1 MTRMSK
7 EFSLVLLGA
16 GLLSA
21 GYFLWPED
29 GLAAQA
35 DEQGA
40 KQVAGH
46 RASHY
51 HGMHFYPLF
60 LSSGRANS
68 GVGRTTAG
76 AGISRGGFGSVGR
89 GISGVS

>member
-1 MTRMSK
+1 MSK

-21 GYFLWPED
+21 GYFFWPED

-35 DEQGA
+35 DEHGA
-40 KQVAGH
+40 KQMAGT

-60 LSSGRANS
+60 LSSGRAGPGIGS
-68 GVGRTTAG
+68 GAT
-76 AGISRGGFGSVGR
+76 AGISRGGFGSIGR
-89 GISGVS
+89 GVSGVS